1 MMLMMMLTIML
12 AVMLMMML
20 AMMLLVGNAIHDI
33 TSPFNNVFHK
43 EQPWVCLDSVGEIF
57 FTFSMVFDKCLDG
70 SQV

>member
-1 MMLMMMLTIML
+1 
-12 AVMLMMML
+12 
-20 AMMLLVGNAIHDI
+20 MLLVGNAIHDI